1 MDIRTTAATPAPD
14 QNATA
19 ACSFAIGPWR
29 GVLERRFRTG
39 ATDDQAEC
47 LSGAAE
53 GDVIVGFDASG
64 RVKSMHLM
72 VGNRFVPMQDGFE
85 TAHVRILLGNLGD
98 AGLRRDNALL
108 LAEQLSRMSTGE
120 EAAAEEGHSSREDL
134 DTGWHL
140 ENSEA
145 LDSIIDRARKLLH
158 PLRLEQPEPAA
169 SPEI

>member
-14 QNATA
+14 QHATA
-19 ACSFAIGPWR
+19 SRSFAIGHWR
-29 GVLERRFRTG
+29 GVLESRFRTG
-39 ATDDQAEC
+39 ATEDQAEC
-47 LSGAAE
+47 MSDATE
-53 GDVIVGFDASG
+53 GDVLVGFDATG
-64 RVKSMHLM
+64 RVKSMHLL

-85 TAHVRILLGNLGD
+85 TAHVRILLANIGD
-98 AGLRRDNALL
+98 PGIRRDNALL

-145 LDSIIDRARKLLH
+145 LDSIIDRARTLLH
-158 PLRLEQPEPAA
+158 PLRLPLPEPAD